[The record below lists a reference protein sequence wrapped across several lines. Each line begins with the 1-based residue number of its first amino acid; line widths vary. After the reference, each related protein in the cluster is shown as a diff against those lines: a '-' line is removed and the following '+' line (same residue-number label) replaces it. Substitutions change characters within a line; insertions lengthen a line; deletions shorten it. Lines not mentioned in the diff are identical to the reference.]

1 MAFKLPIPISDVT
14 NLQSSLDLKSDLSVS
29 VNNQTGTT
37 YTLVIGD
44 AGKVVEMNNAAAITL
59 TVPTNASVAFAVGT
73 VMEIW
78 QQGDGQ
84 VKLGG
89 APRIIWG
96 LWQTGRRPG
105 NAGRRWYSLPC
116 SGRSEDEG
124 SIQHYLIEETS
135 D

>member
-78 QQGDGQ
+78 QQGAGQ
-84 VKLGG
+84 VTLAGAGITFRAPGG
-89 APRIIWG
+89 QKTRV
-96 LWQTGRRPG
+96 Q
-105 NAGRRWYSLPC
+105 YSTISLRKQATDTWVV
-116 SGRSEDEG
+116 SGDS
-124 SIQHYLIEETS
+124 TT
-135 D
+135 